1 MARVGRAPPASRYVQ
16 GDKGYST
23 SSMVYS
29 PGLGIDF
36 YVLANGIVRVK
47 AITAGSTAAEDGR
60 IKERDVLMTFNGVL
74 VGSLALEN
82 VRQLLG
88 EVPQGSV
95 NGMHFLD
102 GAAYDSIG
110 AGISLRQN
118 VELGHHCFFVC
129 LLANTALECRDVSAP
144 SCHELFAFTDTASF
158 KEQLSS
164 SRNALPSS
172 LRRDLTAIPPMF
184 SPQEPR
190 RTSTVRGTALAD
202 VSSSSYDMYPPP
214 HTSTVRGTALADTA
228 ARRASLY
235 SETSL
240 LFGTPSGLTLSH
252 SLARTLSRSQRCHVG
267 AFA

>member
-1 MARVGRAPPASRYVQ
+1 MARVGRAPPASPYVQ

-23 SSMVYS
+23 SSIVYS

-60 IKERDVLMTFNGVL
+60 IKERDILMTFNGVL

-129 LLANTALECRDVSAP
+129 LLTNTALECRDVSAP
-144 SCHELFAFTDTASF
+144 SFHELFAFTDTASF
-158 KEQLSS
+158 KRQLSS
-164 SRNALPSS
+164 SSIDLPSS
-172 LRRDLTAIPPMF
+172 LRHDLTAIPPMF

-190 RTSTVRGTALAD
+190 RPSTVRATATAD
-202 VSSSSYDMYPPP
+202 I
-214 HTSTVRGTALADTA
+214 A

-235 SETSL
+235 SETSV
-240 LFGTPSGLTLSH
+240 LFGTPFGLPLSLTPVH
-252 SLARTLSRSQRCHVG
+252 ALSRAPRCYVG